1 MGVRHFEKS
10 AFRALFVHPEHN
22 GPQHNMIMVQFQD
35 NQGARPGQSGEGN
48 FQWGGH
54 PARLPASLTPPKYVA
69 GWIFAAFGG
78 RRAGTPAPLTAVKMS
93 EKSFP
98 RLPPG
103 PARVG
108 RGATGRGARAP

>member
-48 FQWGGH
+48 FQWGGRPRP
-54 PARLPASLTPPKYVA
+54 PAGASRRRIRARNMSPDGSLPPL
-69 GWIFAAFGG
+69 AAGG
-78 RRAGTPAPLTAVKMS
+78 RGR
-93 EKSFP
+93 
-98 RLPPG
+98 PPH
-103 PARVG
+103 
-108 RGATGRGARAP
+108 